1 MVDQSTEPTMPPE
14 GGPISQAVEPP
25 PSPAQG
31 DPKPTDE
38 PLGEGGKKAL
48 EAERQ
53 ARKELEQRLKNLE
66 PLQQLADAI
75 RGGKHVPEDEKTEIE
90 RLSEQIRQLEANAES
105 ERLGRL
111 RLEVATEKGLTPAQ
125 AARLQGSS
133 REEFAADADALL
145 ALFPTEGP
153 RRPAPD
159 PTQGARGPV
168 DLRAQIRDAEAK
180 GDLSEAIRLKMQA
193 LATQ

>member
-1 MVDQSTEPTMPPE
+1 MVDQPTEPTTPPE
-14 GGPISQAVEPP
+14 GGPTPPEGEPP
-25 PSPAQG
+25 APTDAG
-31 DPKPTDE
+31 DPQPKDE
-38 PLGEGGKKAL
+38 QLGEAGLRALQAEREARKAL
-48 EAERQ
+48 ED
-53 ARKELEQRLKNLE
+53 ELKTLAPLK
-66 PLQQLADAI
+66 QLADAI
-75 RGGKHVPEDEKTEIE
+75 RGGQHVPEDDKTEIE
-90 RLSEQIRQLEANAES
+90 KLSEQIRQLEANAES

-111 RLEVATEKGLTPAQ
+111 RIEVATEKGLSAAQ

-168 DLRAQIRDAEAK
+168 DLSAQIRDAEAK
-180 GDLSEAIRLKMQA
+180 GDLGEAIRLKMQA
-193 LATQ
+193 LSTQ